1 MISMAFLFT
10 FLFSSFLFWYY
21 VHKYMVDTINL
32 TFLLKNT
39 ISVFR
44 KKTLRPVIK
53 HLLLK
58 LP

>member
-1 MISMAFLFT
+1 MAFLFT